1 MENVIQS
8 QRTAEM
14 QSLRAQGQ
22 TLGQIG
28 NKFGLTPERVRQLL
42 SPFPNL
48 KGVASQAASERRVKM
63 REEKLAQILSQSEQ
77 IDVFFTQVYQIQPVV
92 DHFPELD
99 ARLLTKYLKDKFK
112 LAPRTQRKL
121 SKWTDEQILV
131 LLRLAAEATP
141 SMSVKHYVIWRQ
153 DAIANGIESP
163 SSATVVNRF
172 GGWNNAVLAAGLQ
185 TRPSRNNYQRKW
197 TDEDLEGVL
206 TQFVND
212 QRATGGSL
220 RVTRFREWLA
230 AQPAGSVPSEA
241 LVRTRVG
248 DWSERISQVNAMIEV
263 HDALKVTVLPED
275 QQTEDDKRYTR
286 QAELDAQ
293 DAWRKARVI
302 DLVAKIQAKA
312 DTERT

>member
-1 MENVIQS
+1 MENVIPS

-14 QSLRAQGQ
+14 QTLRAQGQ
-22 TLGQIG
+22 TLEQIG

-48 KGVASQAASERRVKM
+48 KEVASQAASERRAKI
-63 REEKLAQILSQSEQ
+63 REEKLAQILSQSEE
-77 IDVFFTQVYQIQPVV
+77 IDVFFTQVYQIKPVV

-99 ARLLTKYLKDKFK
+99 APLLIKYLKDKFK

-131 LLRLAAEATP
+131 SLRLAAEEIP
-141 SMSVKHYVIWRQ
+141 SMSVKHYVLWRQ
-153 DAIANGIESP
+153 SNTINGIESP

-206 TQFVND
+206 NRFVTD

-248 DWSERISQVNAMIEV
+248 DWSEHISQVNAMIEV
-263 HDALKVTVLPED
+263 HDALKVNAHSQN
-275 QQTEDDKRYTR
+275 QQTEDDKRFTR
-286 QAELDAQ
+286 QTEADAQ

-302 DLVAKIQAKA
+302 DLLAKMNANANI
-312 DTERT
+312 ERT

>member
-1 MENVIQS
+1 METTISNRIAVMQS
-8 QRTAEM
+8 QRARG
-14 QSLRAQGQ
+14 L
-22 TLGQIG
+22 TLKQIG
-28 NKFGLTPERVRQLL
+28 DNFGVTPERVRQLL
-42 SPFPNL
+42 SPFPNM
-48 KGVASQAASERRVKM
+48 KRVASQAASERRAKM

-99 ARLLTKYLKDKFK
+99 GPLLIKYLKDKFK

-131 LLRLAAEATP
+131 SLRLAAEVTP
-141 SMSVKHYVIWRQ
+141 SMSVKQYVLWRQ
-153 DAIANGIESP
+153 DATANGIESP

-206 TQFVND
+206 SKFVND

-275 QQTEDDKRYTR
+275 QQTEADERYTC

-302 DLVAKIQAKA
+302 DLVARMNAKA